1 METEL
6 PLEVAENVIKAQ
18 WKKAEELV
26 DKFKNKCEAAK
37 VTMCKGRT
45 ECRHYHWGG
54 GGGGRRGRKRVREGG
69 GGGGGGGICTKSNFI

>member
-18 WKKAEELV
+18 WKKTEELV

-45 ECRHYHWGG
+45 ECRNYHW
-54 GGGGRRGRKRVREGG
+54 G